1 MEIYQ
6 DNSKMTFFNDVLF
19 AAVKKTFIHEMV
31 DNNSIA
37 KAYIQLQE

>member
-19 AAVKKTFIHEMV
+19 AAVKKTFKSDLETV
-31 DNNSIA
+31 
-37 KAYIQLQE
+37 